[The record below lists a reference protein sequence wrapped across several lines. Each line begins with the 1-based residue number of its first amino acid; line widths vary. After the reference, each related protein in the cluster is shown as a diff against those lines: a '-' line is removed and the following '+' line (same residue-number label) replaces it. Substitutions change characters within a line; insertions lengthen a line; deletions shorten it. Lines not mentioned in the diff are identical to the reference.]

1 MLQVFIFPTFF
12 EEFGLVHPLL
22 AHPSFSIR
30 FENKQKCIGFIDI
43 SDALTEAK
51 SGHPRE
57 RQKSKNERHAAWERS
72 GAKRKERHAAWELKT
87 LFEYFMARH
96 GAQDGFPQNAPDRE
110 NKAPERQNGTN

>member
-12 EEFGLVHPLL
+12 EEFGLLHPLL
-22 AHPSFSIR
+22 ARPSFSIR
-30 FENKQKCIGFIDI
+30 FENMQKCIGFIDI

-72 GAKRKERHAAWELKT
+72 GANRNERHAAWERFLN
-87 LFEYFMARH
+87 M
-96 GAQDGFPQNAPDRE
+96 DGVPTWAPPKR
-110 NKAPERQNGTN
+110 PRQGK